1 MDFYESVDH
10 SGEGIRTNVEGED
23 EEGGGG
29 GGGKERRVHC
39 EPRSCHF
46 LFGVVLPHAELYF
59 RLKSKGG
66 ERRIRSL
73 ERSDDVSRTKVKESR
88 PLYADLRLHE
98 IRVLFPKR
106 P

>member
-23 EEGGGG
+23 EGG